1 MIKNAL
7 DADND
12 ARALVKHQRWRD
24 LPKAVKDHV
33 KADLV
38 PSLSASQAAPRTAA
52 AQAIAKLGKIEV
64 PEGAWPELVDGLV
77 GAAMSDAVPEATKT
91 ASLTAIGFLCEEIDE
106 VEKMKVADREK
117 VLSAIVTNMASPLL
131 PVRTTATRALLTA
144 LDFAETSFSDAKAHE
159 RDAIMNAVMAVASD
173 PDLGAQVAAFD
184 CLQRTAECYYTAIH
198 GYMDRLAGITSAA
211 AMGKSQDIVVRAL
224 EFWSA
229 VAQNETAAEE
239 KDNKGVITRFAVPL
253 VKLLTPLMAQVE
265 EDDDDDEY
273 SVAQAA
279 AVCLNHCA
287 AAAGDAVVG
296 PTMEFVGTSFA
307 SPDWHHRDAATVAFG
322 CILKGPDPEKLKPLI
337 GSAMG
342 TLIARLAGAG
352 ADASPQVRDS
362 TAWVLC
368 VVMEEHFD
376 NLDLSTHFAP
386 LLAALFAAI
395 ADKSRV
401 AAKAAAVIR
410 NLAGQV
416 QRFEADGKTPLT
428 PYFTALAT
436 ALLERGDRPDWNEH
450 KLRTAC
456 WEGVAALVSDASA
469 EAEHPYL
476 HTLLAEVGRRL
487 TAAVTAPPPTT
498 ADAAE
503 DLESR
508 LVLLTAMLQDIVSE
522 LDEEVAP
529 LAGSIGDLLIKVLSA
544 RKSFASESAFFALS
558 ALCDAVGEAFQPL
571 LPACM
576 PLVMRG
582 VTDVEHNSAYSAI
595 MAAGVLIRCG
605 PAGVAYVD
613 ELVTEVLK
621 ALSNPEVPRNAKAA
635 ALAVFG
641 DIAVAM
647 GPQVS
652 KFVAG
657 IMGMLGRAA
666 GTDRESDDEDDID
679 YLRELRNA
687 VLEAWSGLLQAFLPE
702 AGASKAEK
710 EALLAQAA
718 VMAPYLDPMMVVLKR
733 WLDELKEAVEEELM
747 SEEDFVMLKNIFGVI
762 GDAASLIGT
771 PNMARYFKR
780 TEPLIAFLAPV
791 CDKYEREQWDSE
803 HDSAGKKRKSI
814 AEYARSKLP

>member
-1 MIKNAL
+1 
-7 DADND
+7 
-12 ARALVKHQRWRD
+12 
-24 LPKAVKDHV
+24 
-33 KADLV
+33 
-38 PSLSASQAAPRTAA
+38 
-52 AQAIAKLGKIEV
+52 
-64 PEGAWPELVDGLV
+64 
-77 GAAMSDAVPEATKT
+77 
-91 ASLTAIGFLCEEIDE
+91 
-106 VEKMKVADREK
+106 
-117 VLSAIVTNMASPLL
+117 
-131 PVRTTATRALLTA
+131 
-144 LDFAETSFSDAKAHE
+144 
-159 RDAIMNAVMAVASD
+159 MNAVMAVASD
-173 PDLGAQVAAFD
+173 ADLGAQVAAFD
-184 CLQRTAECYYTAIH
+184 CLQRVAECYYTAIH

-436 ALLERGDRPDWNEH
+436 VRCNRQCW
-450 KLRTAC
+450 RAC
-456 WEGVAALVSDASA
+456 CL
-469 EAEHPYL
+469 P
-476 HTLLAEVGRRL
+476 
-487 TAAVTAPPPTT
+487 
-498 ADAAE
+498 
-503 DLESR
+503 
-508 LVLLTAMLQDIVSE
+508 
-522 LDEEVAP
+522 P
-529 LAGSIGDLLIKVLSA
+529 LALS
-544 RKSFASESAFFALS
+544 
-558 ALCDAVGEAFQPL
+558 P
-571 LPACM
+571 
-576 PLVMRG
+576 
-582 VTDVEHNSAYSAI
+582 
-595 MAAGVLIRCG
+595 
-605 PAGVAYVD
+605 
-613 ELVTEVLK
+613 
-621 ALSNPEVPRNAKAA
+621 
-635 ALAVFG
+635 
-641 DIAVAM
+641 
-647 GPQVS
+647 
-652 KFVAG
+652 
-657 IMGMLGRAA
+657 
-666 GTDRESDDEDDID
+666 
-679 YLRELRNA
+679 
-687 VLEAWSGLLQAFLPE
+687 
-702 AGASKAEK
+702 
-710 EALLAQAA
+710 
-718 VMAPYLDPMMVVLKR
+718 
-733 WLDELKEAVEEELM
+733 
-747 SEEDFVMLKNIFGVI
+747 
-762 GDAASLIGT
+762 
-771 PNMARYFKR
+771 
-780 TEPLIAFLAPV
+780 
-791 CDKYEREQWDSE
+791 
-803 HDSAGKKRKSI
+803 
-814 AEYARSKLP
+814 

>member
-1 MIKNAL
+1 
-7 DADND
+7 
-12 ARALVKHQRWRD
+12 
-24 LPKAVKDHV
+24 
-33 KADLV
+33 
-38 PSLSASQAAPRTAA
+38 
-52 AQAIAKLGKIEV
+52 
-64 PEGAWPELVDGLV
+64 
-77 GAAMSDAVPEATKT
+77 
-91 ASLTAIGFLCEEIDE
+91 
-106 VEKMKVADREK
+106 
-117 VLSAIVTNMASPLL
+117 
-131 PVRTTATRALLTA
+131 
-144 LDFAETSFSDAKAHE
+144 
-159 RDAIMNAVMAVASD
+159 MNAVMAVAAD
-173 PDLGAQVAAFD
+173 ADVAAQVAAFD
-184 CLQRTAECYYTAIH
+184 CLQRVAECYYTTIH
-198 GYMDRLAGITSAA
+198 GYMDRLAGITSTA
-211 AMGKSQDIVVRAL
+211 AMGKTQDIVVRAL

-229 VAQNETAAEE
+229 VAQNEAAAEE

-253 VKLLTPLMAQVE
+253 VKLVTPLMTQVE
-265 EDDDDDEY
+265 EDDDDDQY

-322 CILKGPDPEKLKPLI
+322 CILKGPDPAVLKPLI

-428 PYFTALAT
+428 PYYSHLAT
-436 ALLERGDRPDWNEH
+436 VRPPPVCRFLLQLHVLMSLSLCLLCPLCPLHPLLSFLPPHLFAVDRLLQALMERGDRPDWNEH

-456 WEGVAALVSDASA
+456 WEGVGALVSDASA

-476 HTLLAEVGRRL
+476 NTLLADVGRRL

-498 ADAAE
+498 QDAAE

-508 LVLLTAMLQDIVSE
+508 LVLLTAILQDIVSE

-529 LAGSIGDLLIKVLSA
+529 LAPSIGDLLIKVLSA

-595 MAAGVLIRCG
+595 MAAGVLVRCG
-605 PAGVAYVD
+605 PAGVGYVD

-647 GPQVS
+647 GPKVS

-666 GTDRESDDEDDID
+666 GTEREVSHLI
-679 YLRELRNA
+679 
-687 VLEAWSGLLQAFLPE
+687 
-702 AGASKAEK
+702 
-710 EALLAQAA
+710 ALWY
-718 VMAPYLDPMMVVLKR
+718 M
-733 WLDELKEAVEEELM
+733 
-747 SEEDFVMLKNIFGVI
+747 
-762 GDAASLIGT
+762 AASDCIHQRCTVDTRCIRAHLASAT
-771 PNMARYFKR
+771 ALPSVLACLH
-780 TEPLIAFLAPV
+780 PLLFLLLV
-791 CDKYEREQWDSE
+791 
-803 HDSAGKKRKSI
+803 HLLL
-814 AEYARSKLP
+814 LPGPTAVR